1 MDLKNGVLDRI
12 FMITERV
19 IVFDGLD
26 DVFEHIVKTA
36 VQLTNAEAATIRV
49 FDIETGLLEI
59 VKGYGV
65 TDGFLSQPSIRVGE
79 GLIGIAVQTGKSF
92 STTDV
97 KSESDC
103 KNAELAQI
111 EKIKSLMCVP
121 MKTKESTIG
130 CITVYRKDNTAFED
144 HDLMLLSIFA
154 SEAVEAVEKARLM
167 DELKKQAT
175 FDSLTGIYNK
185 QAIIEKLKVELD
197 RSKRHNY
204 SLALLFIDLDGFKE
218 FNDDHGHL
226 MGDKLIHD
234 FTTVL
239 RNHSRKIDILGRFG
253 GDEFIIIAPQSDI
266 AGATVLAEKLRQA
279 VEDQGFLSSKVDQ
292 VHHTSCSIGIA
303 MFPSHSDNLEGLL
316 EKSDKA
322 LYESKRKGRNCVSL
336 WNEIDQVL

>member
-1 MDLKNGVLDRI
+1 MVELKSDVLDRI

-36 VQLTNAEAATIRV
+36 VQLTNAEAATIRI
-49 FDIETGLLEI
+49 FDIESGLLKI

-79 GLIGIAVQTGKSF
+79 GLIGIAVQTGKPF

-97 KSESDC
+97 NNEAEC
-103 KNAELAQI
+103 KNAELAHI

-121 MKTKESTIG
+121 MKTRENTIG
-130 CITVYRKDNTAFED
+130 CITVYRKDNAAFED

-154 SEAVEAVEKARLM
+154 SEAVEAVEKAKLIS
-167 DELKKQAT
+167 ELKKQAT
-175 FDSLTGIYNK
+175 YDSLTGVYNK
-185 QAIIEKLKVELD
+185 KSIIEKLKVEID
-197 RSKRHNY
+197 RSKRHSH

-234 FTTVL
+234 FTAVL
-239 RNHSRKIDILGRFG
+239 SEQSRKIDILGRFG

-266 AGATVLAEKLRQA
+266 AGVRVLAEKLRKA
-279 VEDQGFLSSKVDQ
+279 VSAHDFISSKLDQ
-292 VHHTSCSIGIA
+292 KHHTTCSIGVA
-303 MFPSHSDNLEGLL
+303 LFPDHSDTLEGLL

-322 LYESKRKGRNCVSL
+322 LFESKNKGRNCVSL
-336 WNEIDQVL
+336 WGEAD